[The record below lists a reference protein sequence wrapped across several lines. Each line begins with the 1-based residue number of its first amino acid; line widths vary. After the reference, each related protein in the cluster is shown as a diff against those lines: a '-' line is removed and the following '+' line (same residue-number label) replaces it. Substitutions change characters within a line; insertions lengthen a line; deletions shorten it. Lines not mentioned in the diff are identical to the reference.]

1 MGKFKLLEKASMEF
15 EKKLGLVFPEPEPE
29 IKEIPKNKRPSD
41 RKRIPVCWPSITALE
56 KEYVFRVVNDGWVSS
71 LGPEVKKFEKEYAE
85 KFGVKYAISCTNGT
99 EALHLAV
106 ASLGIGP
113 GDEVIL
119 PTFTMVASINS
130 VLYMGATPIL
140 VDADDHLN
148 IDVKQIE
155 QKITKNTKAI
165 MPVHIYGCP
174 CDMTEIMRLAKK
186 YNLRVIEDVAESHGS
201 FYKGKITGSIG
212 DVGCYSFYA
221 NKIITCGEG
230 GMLTT
235 NNEELAERIRT
246 LMNHAFSLERHFCHR
261 LVGFN
266 CRMTAL
272 QAALGRAQLKRFDKI
287 LAKKEQLRNRYIQNL
302 RISPRIYIPNRDPE
316 EGIKSVCWMF
326 GVQIIED
333 YFPVK
338 GNIKN
343 KVRNLLA
350 KRGIETRN
358 FFVPMHLQPIQYKRF
373 EGQRY
378 PISESLMESG
388 FYLPSAVDLNVDE
401 IDYVCEHLLDIVEG
415 IKI

>member
-1 MGKFKLLEKASMEF
+1 MIPKLPEKASMEF
-15 EKKLGLVFPEPEPE
+15 EKKLGLVFPDSEPE

-41 RKRIPVCWPSITALE
+41 RKTIPVCWPSITDLE

-106 ASLGIGP
+106 ASLGVGP

-130 VLYMGATPIL
+130 ILYVGATPVL
-140 VDADDHLN
+140 VDADGRLN
-148 IDVKQIE
+148 IDVRQIE

-165 MPVHIYGCP
+165 MPVHIYGYP
-174 CDMTEIMRLAKK
+174 CNMDEIMRIAKK
-186 YNLRVIEDVAESHGS
+186 YNLRVIEDVAESHGAL
-201 FYKGKITGSIG
+201 YKGKITGSIG

-221 NKIITCGEG
+221 NKIVTCGEG

-235 NNEELAERIRT
+235 NNKELAERIRT
-246 LMNHAFSLERHFCHR
+246 LMNHAFSPERHFCHR
-261 LVGFN
+261 FIGYN
-266 CRMTAL
+266 CRMTAM
-272 QAALGRAQLKRFDKI
+272 QAALGRAQLKRFDEI
-287 LAKKEQLRNRYIQNL
+287 LEKKEQLRSRYIQNL
-302 RISPRIYIPNRDPE
+302 SISPRIFIPNQVPE
-316 EGIKSVCWMF
+316 EGIKPVCWMF
-326 GVQIIED
+326 GVQIIENC
-333 YFPVK
+333 FPVK
-338 GNIKN
+338 GDIKN

-350 KRGIETRN
+350 KKGIETRN

-373 EGQRY
+373 GGQRY
-378 PISESLMESG
+378 PASERLMESG
-388 FYLPSAVDLNVDE
+388 FYLPSAVDLNGDE
-401 IDYVCEHLLDIVEG
+401 IDYVCEHLVNIVEG